1 MIVMKMEMKIVD
13 DALLGLFFFLF
24 SFWIWLFGNLR

>member
-13 DALLGLFFFLF
+13 DALLGLFFF
-24 SFWIWLFGNLR
+24 SFWIWLFENLR